1 MFGQMNSLLQ
11 FQSLLCHT
19 ACTVKPSFSLS
30 NSCRGWERKHLPLC
44 APYPGGMMDHIIICL
59 RSCKT
64 CNLLLTVPTTHSC
77 DSKQIISMIQFPL
90 SSLKCRQ
97 GFWPTSRVGRQGAIC
112 FQSASKGDAGVQS
125 LVDLEVPVL
134 NLQPR
139 WKQQWQN
146 QDSLYPEVFVEETSQ
161 QWRLRQRG
169 QCFSLQQRAVLSPG
183 QTRIS
188 TNFTKPSAYRNHSV
202 SFPHS
207 PVFSPCRLVSMGRQW
222 ARTG

>member
-1 MFGQMNSLLQ
+1 MQTFPSSVASRKYFPIPGYWRKQLAHR
-11 FQSLLCHT
+11 LCLDKW
-19 ACTVKPSFSLS
+19 TVYFSFSLSSAIRHAQSSLHSPFS
-30 NSCRGWERKHLPLC
+30 NSCRGWEGKHLPLC

-139 WKQQWQN
+139 WRHQWQN
-146 QDSLYPEVFVEETSQ
+146 QDSLYPEVFVEETQPAAEAEAERRAFLPSAEGSVVS
-161 QWRLRQRG
+161 WTNKNLNKFHKA
-169 QCFSLQQRAVLSPG
+169 FSL
-183 QTRIS
+183 
-188 TNFTKPSAYRNHSV
+188 
-202 SFPHS
+202 
-207 PVFSPCRLVSMGRQW
+207 
-222 ARTG
+222 